1 MPPLHRRHRRAI
13 RVPAPFAHL
22 TEPMSL
28 RAFRTLVAIARY
40 RTFARAGEA
49 IGLTQSAVSLQIKTL
64 ESEYNVQLF
73 DRSRRQPV
81 LTEAGNI
88 LLAQAKQVLAMV
100 DRIPDALSDEKKL
113 VGRLR
118 IGAIQTALS
127 GPLPDALLALRAA
140 HPSLRVHVSAGMS
153 VELAN
158 RVAAGELD
166 AAITTRPVRPHPAE
180 LTWTTLYED
189 RFWLLV
195 PPGHAERDAGA
206 LLDAL
211 PFIRFDAQAWAGRMI
226 AAELRRIGVRVREEM
241 VLDSAETIARMVARG
256 LGAAIVALPDATLAR
271 LPPVTRL
278 PFGQPQMGR
287 AVVLLEHQ
295 SRPAERFARALAA
308 EVTASSMRISH

>member
-1 MPPLHRRHRRAI
+1 MPARA
-13 RVPAPFAHL
+13 VYV
-22 TEPMSL
+22 TESMSL

-49 IGLTQSAVSLQIKTL
+49 IGLTQSAVSLQIKAL
-64 ESEYNVQLF
+64 ESEYNVRLF

-88 LLAQAKQVLAMV
+88 LLAQAEQVLALV

-127 GPLPDALLALRAA
+127 GPLPDALLALPDALLALRAA
-140 HPSLRVHVSAGMS
+140 HPSLHVHVSAGMS
-153 VELAN
+153 AELAN

-166 AAITTRPVRPHPAE
+166 AAITTRPVRPHPPA

-189 RFWLLV
+189 RFWLLA
-195 PPGHAERDAGA
+195 PPHATQRDART

-226 AAELRRIGVRVREEM
+226 AAELRRIGVRVREQM

-278 PFGQPQMGR
+278 PFGEPQMGR
-287 AVVLLEHQ
+287 EVVLLEHQ

-308 EVTASSMRISH
+308 EVTASAMRISH

>member
-1 MPPLHRRHRRAI
+1 
-13 RVPAPFAHL
+13 
-22 TEPMSL
+22 MSL

-64 ESEYNVQLF
+64 ESEFNVQLF

-88 LLAQAKQVLAMV
+88 LVAQAEQILAMV

-127 GPLPDALLALRAA
+127 GPLPDALLALRDA

-166 AAITTRPVRPHPAE
+166 AAITTRPVRPYPAE

-189 RFWLLV
+189 RFWLLA
-195 PPGHAERDAGA
+195 PPQYAERDAVT
-206 LLDAL
+206 LLEAL

-226 AAELRRIGVRVREEM
+226 AAELRRLGVRVREEM
-241 VLDSAETIARMVARG
+241 VLDSAETIVRMVARG
-256 LGAAIVALPDATLAR
+256 LGAAIVALSDSTLAR

-278 PFGQPQMGR
+278 PFGQPQMER

-308 EVTASSMRISH
+308 EVTASSLGHR

>member
-1 MPPLHRRHRRAI
+1 
-13 RVPAPFAHL
+13 
-22 TEPMSL
+22 MSL

-88 LLAQAKQVLAMV
+88 LLAQAEQVLAMV

-140 HPSLRVHVSAGMS
+140 HPGLRVHVSAGMS
-153 VELAN
+153 AELAN

-189 RFWLLV
+189 RFWLLA
-195 PPGHAERDAGA
+195 PPNQAERDAGTLLGA
-206 LLDAL
+206 LLGAL

-256 LGAAIVALPDATLAR
+256 LGAAIVALPDSTLAR